1 MTDEQFDDLAK
12 KALALDAGPPNERIW
27 NKSRPIRWSWLPTVR
42 ESIVCGSVC
51 ALALLVVGMRVQHK
65 VRAPNPI
72 IQAAMQD
79 ETRYI
84 LSSVTRMDGMELEP
98 KSKF

>member
-1 MTDEQFDDLAK
+1 
-12 KALALDAGPPNERIW
+12 
-27 NKSRPIRWSWLPTVR
+27 
-42 ESIVCGSVC
+42 
-51 ALALLVVGMRVQHK
+51 MRVQHK